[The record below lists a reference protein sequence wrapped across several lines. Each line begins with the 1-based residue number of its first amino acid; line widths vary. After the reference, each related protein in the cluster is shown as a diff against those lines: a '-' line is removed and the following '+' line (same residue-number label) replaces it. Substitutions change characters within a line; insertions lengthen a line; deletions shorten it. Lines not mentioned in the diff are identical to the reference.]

1 MTPDP
6 SGDGE
11 NPAPQTHRLGRRD
24 LILLTLAGAVVTAN
38 AYYIHPIIAL
48 VAKDFGV
55 TPSEIGLVPALNQI
69 ALALGILLLLPLGDR
84 VSNRKLATIFAT
96 GQLAGLVV
104 MALATKF
111 WIFVAGSTFLG
122 FSTIT
127 PYLLPAYASKRVA
140 PERLGQV
147 TATLTTGVIGGIL
160 LARVGAGWVGEH
172 LGWRTVYFIA
182 ASVMA
187 AVTLMLPRIMD
198 ERERVETDAPKHSY
212 AGLVLSVFPIIR
224 KHPEVLLSG
233 TIQGLGFGIFLSVWL
248 GLGLYLTSPAMGYGA
263 DTVGYLA
270 AVSLLN
276 LLTTP
281 FLGTIA
287 DRVGPRKARVFVSMI
302 QFCAVC
308 LLGLLGHSLWLL
320 LIPIMMMNVV
330 GPLIDITGRM
340 TFLSL
345 PADVRTRLM
354 TVYIV
359 LMFIGGG
366 LASWG
371 ATFAYEH
378 AGWHGTTTLTLCL
391 SALLMMLSFLGWWF
405 GPERRGR
412 VTRGH
417 ENGKLQEK
425 ETL

>member
-1 MTPDP
+1 VTPDP
-6 SGDGE
+6 SGNGDK
-11 NPAPQTHRLGRRD
+11 PAQHTHRLGRRD
-24 LILLTLAGAVVTAN
+24 LVLLTLAAAVVTAN

-48 VAKDFGV
+48 VAKDFDV
-55 TPSEIGLVPALNQI
+55 SPSEIGLVPALNQI

-84 VSNRKLATIFAT
+84 FSNRRLATIFAT
-96 GQLAGLVV
+96 GQLAGLIV
-104 MALATKF
+104 MALATHF
-111 WIFVAGSTFLG
+111 WVFVAGSTFLG

-147 TATLTTGVIGGIL
+147 TATLTTGIIGGIL

-182 ASVMA
+182 ATVMA
-187 AVTLMLPRIMD
+187 AVTFMLPRIMD
-198 ERERVETDAPKHSY
+198 EREKSERDAPQHNY
-212 AGLVLSVFPIIR
+212 VGLVLSVFPIIR
-224 KHPEVLLSG
+224 KYPEVLLSG

-276 LLTTP
+276 LMTTP
-281 FLGTIA
+281 PMGAWA
-287 DRVGPRKARVFVSMI
+287 DRVGPRKARVFIAVVQFGAVSM
-302 QFCAVC
+302 
-308 LLGLLGHSLWLL
+308 LGLFGHSLWLL

-345 PADVRTRLM
+345 PANVRTRLM
-354 TVYIV
+354 TAYIV
-359 LMFIGGG
+359 LMFVGGG
-366 LASWG
+366 MASWG
-371 ATFAYEH
+371 ATYAYEH

-391 SALLMMLSFLGWWF
+391 SAMLLILCVLGWWF
-405 GPERRGR
+405 GPERRGK
-412 VTRGH
+412 GD
-417 ENGKLQEK
+417 GLK
-425 ETL
+425 

>member
-1 MTPDP
+1 VTPDP
-6 SGDGE
+6 SGDGDH
-11 NPAPQTHRLGRRD
+11 PAQHTQRLGRRD

-55 TPSEIGLVPALNQI
+55 SPSEIGLVPALNQI

-96 GQLAGLVV
+96 GQLAGLIV
-104 MALATKF
+104 MAVATDF
-111 WIFVAGSTFLG
+111 RVFVAGSTFLG

-182 ASVMA
+182 AAVMA
-187 AVTLMLPRIMD
+187 TVTFMLPRIMD
-198 ERERVETDAPKHSY
+198 EREKSDKDAPKHNY

-276 LLTTP
+276 LMTTP
-281 FLGTIA
+281 PMGAWA
-287 DRVGPRKARVFVSMI
+287 DRIGPRKARVYIAVL
-302 QFCAVC
+302 QFSAVC
-308 LLGLLGHSLWLL
+308 LLGLFGHSLWLL

-345 PADVRTRLM
+345 PPGVRTRLM
-354 TVYIV
+354 TAYIV
-359 LMFIGGG
+359 LMFVGGG
-366 LASWG
+366 MASWG
-371 ATFAYEH
+371 ATYAYEH

-391 SALLMMLSFLGWWF
+391 SGLLLTLSFLGWRF
-405 GPERRGR
+405 GPERG
-412 VTRGH
+412 
-417 ENGKLQEK
+417 GKV
-425 ETL
+425 